1 MYSFWNSSISIPTL
15 ITNDMVLSKLQDGA
29 DLFAPG
35 ISSSSVANLPDDLP
49 EGTIIGIGTLSVK
62 NAIRG
67 IGRLSTNSSNL
78 KKNPQGKAVDV
89 LHVEGDQLWALGDKS
104 IAQPKETSEIVNG
117 STSGTSEEQEEV
129 SAMNASS
136 GNVGETSEQSA
147 SLVESAELTTAGK
160 RFTASAKLYKTGNT
174 DTILTIIRR

>member
-1 MYSFWNSSISIPTL
+1 MYSFWNSSLSIPTL

-35 ISSSSVANLPDDLP
+35 ISSSSVGNLPDDLP
-49 EGTIIGIGTLSVK
+49 EGTIIGIGTFSVR

-78 KKNPQGKAVDV
+78 KTNPQGKAVDV

-104 IAQPKETSEIVNG
+104 SAQPKEASEFMNG
-117 STSGTSEEQEEV
+117 LTSGTLQEQEEV

-136 GNVGETSEQSA
+136 SNVGETSEQSA
-147 SLVESAELTTAGK
+147 SLVQSAELTTGGR
-160 RFTASAKLYKTGNT
+160 RFKASTA
-174 DTILTIIRR
+174 TIQYR